1 MHVKYKKRVEWRIS
15 GLKQKW
21 KKKIIFN
28 LKKFKYNH
36 FFIIVTILTIFLHRQ
51 YLNFT
56 HEVIGETHIM

>member
-36 FFIIVTILTIFLHRQ
+36 FFIIVTILT
-51 YLNFT
+51 NFCIDNT
-56 HEVIGETHIM
+56 